1 MPRILYRYLLR
12 RMVLSWLGLSLFL
25 MTIMSIGQ
33 VPTILERAAEHQIAT
48 GLILRVMWWMM
59 LANAPILLLLT
70 LMLAIVVTLGR
81 LGHESELTAMA
92 AVGFSPLNMLLVV
105 AMLALPVVALQ
116 AGISL
121 RFAPQAF
128 CSAVQARNQA
138 ARNLAL
144 APVHAGQF
152 LQVGGN
158 RTLFVQEVGADGEL
172 RKVFAISQTEDGV
185 DMLTAETGR
194 VSPDLGTDRLRLQL
208 FDGKRYSGIPG
219 QRRFQIVQ
227 FAELNL
233 WLPLPVGATACV
245 RPDTRTVAELW
256 GSSKGA
262 DRAELNS
269 RIGFVVMTVILALAA
284 LVLSRNRPRTGLF
297 IRLPAALGIFI
308 VYLFAEIGV
317 TGWSAKHAAHGSLAY
332 WSLHA
337 FAAAVVIAGFVRE
350 QWPRRHSYI

>member
-1 MPRILYRYLLR
+1 
-12 RMVLSWLGLSLFL
+12 
-25 MTIMSIGQ
+25 
-33 VPTILERAAEHQIAT
+33 
-48 GLILRVMWWMM
+48 
-59 LANAPILLLLT
+59 
-70 LMLAIVVTLGR
+70 
-81 LGHESELTAMA
+81 
-92 AVGFSPLNMLLVV
+92 MLLVV
-105 AMLALPVVALQ
+105 VTLALPVVALQ
-116 AGISL
+116 GAISL

-172 RKVFAISQTEDGV
+172 RKVFAVTQTEDGV

-208 FDGKRYSGIPG
+208 FDGRRYSGIPG
-219 QRRFQIVQ
+219 QRNYQMIE

-233 WLPLPVGATACV
+233 WLPLPVGPTACL

-256 GSSKGA
+256 GSAKAA

-269 RIGFVVMTVILALAA
+269 RFGFVVMTAILALAG

-297 IRLPAALGIFI
+297 IRLPAALGIF
-308 VYLFAEIGV
+308 VLYLFADIGLS
-317 TGWSAKHAAHGSLAY
+317 GWAAKHGAHGSLAY

-337 FAAAVVIAGFVRE
+337 FAAAVVVIGFARE